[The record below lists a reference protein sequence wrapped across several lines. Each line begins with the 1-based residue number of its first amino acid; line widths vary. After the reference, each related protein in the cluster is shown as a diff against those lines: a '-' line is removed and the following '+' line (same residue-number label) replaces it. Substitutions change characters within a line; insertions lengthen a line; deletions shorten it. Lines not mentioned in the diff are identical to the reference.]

1 MCIRDRYGSR
11 IKPEITNKY
20 RAGDIR
26 HCFADI
32 SKIKKLGYEPK
43 VSFEEGMKELVEWAS
58 KIEAKDR
65 FEKAYKELEEKR
77 LVGK

>member
-1 MCIRDRYGSR
+1 MVKRALISG
-11 IKPEITNKY
+11 ITGQDGAY
-20 RAGDIR
+20 
-26 HCFADI
+26 
-32 SKIKKLGYEPK
+32 LGYEPK